1 MKTEV
6 LFVDDEPNVL
16 SGLRRM
22 LFPMRE
28 SWNMRF
34 AGGGDDALRELDRQP
49 ADVIVTDMRM
59 PGMDGA
65 ELLSRIEAIHPETIR
80 IVLSGQCDRETA
92 LRAVGPTHVFLSKPC
107 DSTRIV
113 GTVERAVRLRD
124 EINDKTLRACVE
136 GLRRLPSPP
145 QTYLDLVAELRK
157 PDGSIANVAA
167 IVGRDIA
174 LTAKLLQIANSAFF
188 GVGRS
193 IATPL
198 QAMNF
203 LGLDIVR
210 ALVLKAGLLAQLEA
224 AGLNAA
230 PIEEIVRHSLAMGA
244 LCRRLWE
251 SVGAPEATPDEAFV
265 AGFLHDIGAVVLAA
279 IRPELDARIRE
290 ESEATQ
296 VPRYLVEREHLG
308 TTHAQIGAHL
318 LSIWGLPDNLTA
330 AASYHHEPMRCGHLD
345 FGLHSVVHIADA
357 LITPGDFA
365 MKIDEIY
372 LHDIGRLDWTQQWRD
387 RLAFENATKD
397 LVS

>member
-6 LFVDDEPNVL
+6 LFVDDEPNIL
-16 SGLRRM
+16 AGLRRM
-22 LFPMRE
+22 LFAMRE
-28 SWNMRF
+28 GWNMRF
-34 AGGGDDALRELDRQP
+34 AGGGEEALQMLERQN
-49 ADVIVTDMRM
+49 ADVVVTDMRM

-65 ELLSRIEAIHPETIR
+65 ELLTRIEAAHPETIR

-107 DSTRIV
+107 DGDRIV
-113 GTVERAVRLRD
+113 DAVGRALRLRD
-124 EINDKTLRACVE
+124 EINDRSLRACVE

-145 QTYLDLVAELRK
+145 HTYLDLVAELRK
-157 PDGSIANVAA
+157 PDGSIANVAS

-193 IATPL
+193 IVTPL

-203 LGLDIVR
+203 LGIDVVR
-210 ALVLKAGLLAQLEA
+210 ALVLKAGLIAQLEA
-224 AGLNAA
+224 AGL
-230 PIEEIVRHSLAMGA
+230 EVESLESLVEHGLATGA

-251 SVGAPEATPDEAFV
+251 DAGAPGASPDEAFV
-265 AGFLHDIGAVVLAA
+265 AGLLHDIGSVVLAA

-290 ESEATQ
+290 ESDATQ

-318 LSIWGLPDNLTA
+318 LAVWGLPDNLVA
-330 AASYHHEPMRCGHLD
+330 AACYHHEPMRCGHLE
-345 FGLHSVVHIADA
+345 FGLHSVVHVADA
-357 LITPGDFA
+357 LADPGCFA
-365 MKIDEIY
+365 MKIDEVY
-372 LHDIGRLDWTQQWRD
+372 LHDIGR
-387 RLAFENATKD
+387 FEWAQAWHAKRCAERRVTEA
-397 LVS
+397 VS

>member
-1 MKTEV
+1 VKTEI

-34 AGGGDDALRELDRQP
+34 AGGGEDALRELGDNP
-49 ADVIVTDMRM
+49 VDVVVTDMRM

-65 ELLSRIEAIHPETIR
+65 ELLTRVESAHPETIR

-107 DSTRIV
+107 DSMRIV
-113 GTVERAVRLRD
+113 STVERAVRLRD
-124 EINDKTLRACVE
+124 EIHDTALRACVE

-157 PDGSIANVAA
+157 PDGSIASVAA

-193 IATPL
+193 IATPM

-210 ALVLKAGLLAQLEA
+210 ALVLKAGLLAQLES

-230 PIEEIVRHSLAMGA
+230 PAEEIVRHSLAMGA

-251 SVGAPEATPDEAFV
+251 NVGAPDATPDEAFV
-265 AGFLHDIGAVVLAA
+265 AGFLHDVGAVVLAA
-279 IRPELDARIRE
+279 IRPELDARIRD
-290 ESEATQ
+290 ESAATQ

-308 TTHAQIGAHL
+308 TTHAQIGAYL
-318 LSIWGLPDNLTA
+318 LAIWGLPDNLVSA
-330 AASYHHEPMRCGHLD
+330 ACYHHEPMRCRHLD

-357 LITPGDFA
+357 LADSAEFV
-365 MKIDEIY
+365 MKIDELY
-372 LHDIGRLDWTQQWRD
+372 LHDTGRLDWAQQWND
-387 RLAFENATKD
+387 RLAFEKATKD